1 MAYLFIAHDLNVV
14 RHISKHVGVM
24 YLGSLVE
31 VCEANSLYRNP
42 MHPYTQA
49 LLSAIPMP
57 DPDNEK
63 KKVVKVYDPSVHHY
77 ENDPPRWIE
86 IEEGHFI
93 MANGEEEAKYRAIL
107 AR

>member
-1 MAYLFIAHDLNVV
+1 
-14 RHISKHVGVM
+14 
-24 YLGSLVE
+24 
-31 VCEANSLYRNP
+31 
-42 MHPYTQA
+42 
-49 LLSAIPMP
+49 MP

-93 MANGEEEAKYRAIL
+93 MANGEEEAKYREIL
-107 AR
+107 QK